1 MKKRN
6 MIFLMAAMLC
16 LLSACGK
23 ETDVDTNTVIIEKK
37 GQITEAIVEDFEQ
50 PYYDQEELKREIE
63 DKISQFNT
71 QSGDGKE
78 AVELEK
84 IELEDKVIRVNITF
98 PDSDAYTSFNEKQLF
113 AGKVAD
119 VYARGYSFP
128 QMKSVDG
135 SQISEADV
143 LELGDKNAVLL
154 EEQQQVKVHGK
165 ITHISDGISLVDE
178 KTAVNLNEGQMGC
191 IIYE

>member
-1 MKKRN
+1 M
-6 MIFLMAAMLC
+6 
-16 LLSACGK
+16 
-23 ETDVDTNTVIIEKK
+23 
-37 GQITEAIVEDFEQ
+37 
-50 PYYDQEELKREIE
+50 KREIE

-84 IELEDKVIRVNITF
+84 FELEDKVIRVNITF

-143 LELGDKNAVLL
+143 LELGDKNAVIL
-154 EEQQQVKVHGK
+154 EEQQQVNNKKNGA
-165 ITHISDGISLVDE
+165 E
-178 KTAVNLNEGQMGC
+178 KR
-191 IIYE
+191 

>member
-84 IELEDKVIRVNITF
+84 FELEDKVIRVNITF
-98 PDSDAYTSFNEKQLF
+98 SDSDAYTSFNEKQLF
-113 AGKVAD
+113 AGKAAD

-135 SQISEADV
+135 SQISESDV
-143 LELGDKNAVLL
+143 LELGDKNAVIL

-178 KTAVNLNEGQMGC
+178 KTAVNLNEGQTGC

>member
-84 IELEDKVIRVNITF
+84 FELEDKVIRVNITF
-98 PDSDAYTSFNEKQLF
+98 PDSDAYTSFNEKQLC

-178 KTAVNLNEGQMGC
+178 KTAVNLNEGQTGC

>member
-6 MIFLMAAMLC
+6 MVFLMAAMLC

-63 DKISQFNT
+63 D
-71 QSGDGKE
+71 D
-78 AVELEK
+78 
-84 IELEDKVIRVNITF
+84 
-98 PDSDAYTSFNEKQLF
+98 YTSFNEKQLF

-143 LELGDKNAVLL
+143 LELGDKNAVIL

-178 KTAVNLNEGQMGC
+178 KTAVNLNEGQTGC

>member
-84 IELEDKVIRVNITF
+84 FESLF
-98 PDSDAYTSFNEKQLF
+98 PTVMPIHLL
-113 AGKVAD
+113 
-119 VYARGYSFP
+119 
-128 QMKSVDG
+128 MKSSCLQERLRMYTQEDIL
-135 SQISEADV
+135 S
-143 LELGDKNAVLL
+143 
-154 EEQQQVKVHGK
+154 HR
-165 ITHISDGISLVDE
+165 
-178 KTAVNLNEGQMGC
+178 
-191 IIYE
+191 